1 MKIFCFDTLY
11 IVFVVI
17 FTTLERVLTLQSA
30 CAKFSLSGVVA
41 LIEESIK
48 TKATKMKSL
57 NKDKKLNRKTVLLC
71 LVAAVICTSFVC
83 IGTAHAAGN
92 VPQNE
97 VAAVVIRDYSEDKPV
112 YDNIVFWSLIF
123 AGSIIGLIALGVNS
137 LKVHRW

>member
-17 FTTLERVLTLQSA
+17 FTTLERVLTLQAA

-48 TKATKMKSL
+48 QKATKMKSL

-83 IGTAHAAGN
+83 IGAAHAAGN